1 MRVRNQRFLTLFGE
15 TVMRRLLVYLKDY
28 KKESIIAPLFKML
41 EAFFDLLVPLVVAS
55 IINKGIKY
63 GDKTYIYQ
71 MCGVLV
77 ALAVVGLACA
87 LCAQYFAAKA
97 AVGFAAKLRHALF
110 MHIQS
115 LSFTE
120 LDTQGTSALMNR
132 MTSDVNQLQN
142 GVNMA
147 LRLLL
152 RSPFIVFGAMIM
164 AFTVNVRAALVFVVV
179 IPVLFAIVFG
189 IIYATL
195 PLYRRV
201 QERLDQ
207 VLRRTRENLS
217 GVRVIRAFCR
227 EDGEVRNFH
236 ADNEALKR
244 EQLFVGKISALMNP
258 LTYVVINLGVIALLS
273 NGGAKVSAGTMEQG
287 DVVALL
293 DYMSQI
299 LVELVKLANTV
310 VLLTRAL
317 ASGRRV
323 AGVLE
328 VESSMRF
335 ADTQEPLSQAAQ
347 GEEIIGFSH
356 VNLTYA
362 GAGDKSLEDVTF
374 SVKKGQTVGIIGGTG
389 SGKTSL
395 VQLIPRFYDATD
407 GEVRIG
413 SRNVKSYTK
422 EQLRDMV
429 GIVMQKAV
437 LFQGTIRENL
447 LWGKEDASEEE
458 LWRALTIA
466 QAKEIV
472 EGKADGLEEKIEQGG
487 RNLSGGQRQRLA
499 IARTLIGQHPILI
512 LDDSSSALDYATD
525 ARLRMAL
532 ADLKPRPTV
541 LIVSQRAAS
550 ILYADLII
558 VIDDGKIVGQGTHEQ
573 LLENCPVYREIY
585 DSQFDHR
592 KTSEGGVSHGE
603 KDGL

>member
-1 MRVRNQRFLTLFGE
+1 MRK
-15 TVMRRLLVYLKDY
+15 LLVYLKDY
-28 KKESIIAPLFKML
+28 KKESVIAPLFKML

-55 IINKGIKY
+55 IINRGIKN
-63 GDKTYIYQ
+63 GDKSYIYQ
-71 MCGVLV
+71 MCGVLIL
-77 ALAVVGLACA
+77 LAVVGLVCA
-87 LCAQYFAAKA
+87 ICAQYFAAKA

-110 MHIQS
+110 THIQS

-164 AFTVNVRAALVFVVV
+164 AFTVNVQAAFTFVVV
-179 IPVLFAIVFG
+179 IPILFVIVFG
-189 IIYATL
+189 IILATL
-195 PLYRRV
+195 PLYRKV
-201 QERLDQ
+201 QDRLDQ

-217 GVRVIRAFCR
+217 GVRVIRAFHR
-227 EDGEVRNFH
+227 EDEETQSFQ
-236 ADNEALKR
+236 ADNEVLRK
-244 EQLFVGKISALMNP
+244 EQIFVGKISALMNP
-258 LTYVVINLGVIALLS
+258 LTYVVINLGVIALLW
-273 NGGAKVSAGTMEQG
+273 NGGVKVSVGGMEQG

-299 LVELVKLANTV
+299 LVELVKLANTI
-310 VLLTRAL
+310 VLLTRAM

-328 VESSMRF
+328 VESSMQFPDQPVQVPRV
-335 ADTQEPLSQAAQ
+335 DD
-347 GEEIIGFSH
+347 GEEMIGFSH
-356 VNLTYA
+356 VDLTYA
-362 GAGDKSLEDVTF
+362 GAGDKSLEDLNL
-374 SVKKGQTVGIIGGTG
+374 SIKKGQTVGIIGGTG

-395 VQLIPRFYDATD
+395 VHLIARFYDATG
-407 GEVRIG
+407 GEVRIAG
-413 SRNVKSYTK
+413 RDVKTYSK
-422 EQLRDMV
+422 QQLCDLV

-447 LWGKEDASEEE
+447 LWGKKDATEEE
-458 LWRALTIA
+458 LWKALSTA

-472 EGKADGLEEKIEQGG
+472 EGKADGLEEMVEQGG

-499 IARTLIGQHPILI
+499 IARTLVGQHPILI

-525 ARLRMAL
+525 ASLRMAVAQL
-532 ADLKPRPTV
+532 DPKPTV

-550 ILYADLII
+550 MLYADLII
-558 VIDDGKIVGQGTHEQ
+558 VMDDGKIVGQGTHEQ
-573 LLENCPVYREIY
+573 LLDTCPVYREIY

-592 KTSEGGVSHGE
+592 GQAKGGA
-603 KDGL
+603 

>member
-1 MRVRNQRFLTLFGE
+1 MRK
-15 TVMRRLLVYLKDY
+15 LLVYLKDY
-28 KKESIIAPLFKML
+28 KKESVIAPLFKML

-55 IINKGIKY
+55 IINRGIKN
-63 GDKTYIYQ
+63 GDKSYIYQ
-71 MCGVLV
+71 MCGVLIL
-77 ALAVVGLACA
+77 LAVVGLVCA
-87 LCAQYFAAKA
+87 ICAQYFAAKA

-110 MHIQS
+110 THIQS

-164 AFTVNVRAALVFVVV
+164 AFTVNVQAAFTFVVV
-179 IPVLFAIVFG
+179 IPILFVIVFG
-189 IIYATL
+189 IILATL
-195 PLYRRV
+195 PLYRKV
-201 QERLDQ
+201 QDRLDQ

-217 GVRVIRAFCR
+217 GVRVIRAFHR
-227 EDGEVRNFH
+227 EDEETQSFQ
-236 ADNEALKR
+236 ADNEVLRK
-244 EQLFVGKISALMNP
+244 EQIFVGKISALMNP
-258 LTYVVINLGVIALLS
+258 LTYVVINLGVIALLW
-273 NGGAKVSAGTMEQG
+273 NGGGKVSVGSMEQG

-299 LVELVKLANTV
+299 LVELVKLANTI
-310 VLLTRAL
+310 VLLTRAM

-323 AGVLE
+323 AGGLE
-328 VESSMRF
+328 VESSMQFPDQPVQVPRV
-335 ADTQEPLSQAAQ
+335 DD
-347 GEEIIGFSH
+347 GEEMIGFSH
-356 VNLTYA
+356 VDLTYA
-362 GAGDKSLEDVTF
+362 GAGDKSLEDLNF
-374 SVKKGQTVGIIGGTG
+374 SIKKGQTVGIIGGTG

-395 VQLIPRFYDATD
+395 VHLIARFYDATG
-407 GEVRIG
+407 GEVRIAG
-413 SRNVKSYTK
+413 RDVKTYSK
-422 EQLRDMV
+422 QQLCDLV

-447 LWGKEDASEEE
+447 LWGKKDATEEE
-458 LWRALTIA
+458 LWKALSTA

-472 EGKADGLEEKIEQGG
+472 EGKADGLEEMVEQGG

-499 IARTLIGQHPILI
+499 IARTLVGQHPILI

-525 ARLRMAL
+525 ASLRMAVAQL
-532 ADLKPRPTV
+532 DPKPTV

-558 VIDDGKIVGQGTHEQ
+558 VMDDGKIVGQGTHEQ
-573 LLENCPVYREIY
+573 LLDTCPVYREIY

-592 KTSEGGVSHGE
+592 GQAKGGA
-603 KDGL
+603 

>member
-1 MRVRNQRFLTLFGE
+1 MRK
-15 TVMRRLLVYLKDY
+15 LLVYLKDY
-28 KKESIIAPLFKML
+28 KKESVIAPIFKML
-41 EAFFDLLVPLVVAS
+41 EALFDLLVPLVVAS
-55 IINKGIKY
+55 IINRGIKY

-71 MCGVLV
+71 MCGVLIL
-77 ALAVVGLACA
+77 LAAVGLICA

-110 MHIQS
+110 SHIQS

-164 AFTVNVRAALVFVVV
+164 AFTVNTQAALVFVIV
-179 IPVLFAIVFG
+179 IPVLFIIVFG
-189 IIYATL
+189 VIYATL

-217 GVRVIRAFCR
+217 GVRVIRAFHR
-227 EDGEVRNFH
+227 EDEEIERFR
-236 ADNEALKR
+236 ADNETLKK

-258 LTYVVINLGVIALLS
+258 LTYVVINLGVIALLA
-273 NGGAKVSAGTMEQG
+273 NGGVKVSVGAMEQG

-299 LVELVKLANTV
+299 LVELVKLANTI
-310 VLLTRAL
+310 VLLTKAL

-328 VESSMRF
+328 VDSSMNF
-335 ADTQEPLSQAAQ
+335 PDTAASLPQ
-347 GEEIIGFSH
+347 VAEGEELIRFSH
-356 VNLTYA
+356 VDLTYA
-362 GAGDKSLEDVTF
+362 GAGDKSLEDVSF
-374 SVKKGQTVGIIGGTG
+374 SIKKGQTVGIIGGTG

-395 VQLIPRFYDATD
+395 VHLIPRFYDATG

-413 SRNVKSYTK
+413 GRDIKTYSR
-422 EQLRDMV
+422 EQLCDMV

-447 LWGKEDASEEE
+447 LWGKKDATEDE
-458 LWRALTIA
+458 LWKALGIA
-466 QAKEIV
+466 QAREIV
-472 EGKADGLEEKIEQGG
+472 EGKEDGLEEKIEQGG
-487 RNLSGGQRQRLA
+487 RNLSGGQRQRMA
-499 IARTLIGQHPILI
+499 IARTLVGQHPILI

-532 ADLKPRPTV
+532 TALEPKPTV

-558 VIDDGKIVGQGTHEQ
+558 VMDDGKIVGQGTHEE
-573 LLENCPVYREIY
+573 LLKNCPVYREIY
-585 DSQFDHR
+585 DSQFDNR
-592 KTSEGGVSHGE
+592 AQAKGGA
-603 KDGL
+603 

>member
-1 MRVRNQRFLTLFGE
+1 MRK
-15 TVMRRLLVYLKDY
+15 LLVFLKDY
-28 KKESIIAPLFKML
+28 KKESVIAPLFKML
-41 EAFFDLLVPLVVAS
+41 EALFDLMVPLVVAS

-63 GDKTYIYQ
+63 GDKNYIYQ
-71 MCGVLV
+71 MCGVLIL
-77 ALAVVGLACA
+77 LAVVGLTCA

-110 MHIQS
+110 THIQS
-115 LSFTE
+115 FSFTE

-164 AFTVNVRAALVFVVV
+164 AFTVNAQAALTFVVV
-179 IPVLFAIVFG
+179 IPVLFVIVFG
-189 IIYATL
+189 IICLTL
-195 PLYRRV
+195 PLYRKV

-217 GVRVIRAFCR
+217 GVRVIRAFHR
-227 EDGEVRNFH
+227 EDEETQSFR
-236 ADNEALKR
+236 ADNEELKKK
-244 EQLFVGKISALMNP
+244 QLFVGKISALMNP
-258 LTYVVINLGVIALLS
+258 LTYVVINLGVIALLA
-273 NGGAKVSAGTMEQG
+273 NGGVKVSVGAMEQG

-299 LVELVKLANTV
+299 LVELVKLANTI

-317 ASGRRV
+317 ASGKRV

-328 VESSMRF
+328 VESSMEF
-335 ADTQEPLSQAAQ
+335 TDAVQPLPQVGE

-356 VNLTYA
+356 VDLTYA

-374 SVKKGQTVGIIGGTG
+374 SIKKGQTVGIIGGTG

-395 VQLIPRFYDATD
+395 VHLIPRFYDAT
-407 GEVRIG
+407 GGQVRIAG
-413 SRNVKSYTK
+413 RDIKSYSK

-437 LFQGTIRENL
+437 LFRGTIRANL
-447 LWGKEDASEEE
+447 LWGKKDATEEE
-458 LWRALTIA
+458 MWKALTIA

-472 EGKADGLEEKIEQGG
+472 EGKADGLEEEIEQGG

-499 IARTLIGQHPILI
+499 IARTLVGQHPILI

-525 ARLRMAL
+525 ARLRMAI
-532 ADLKPRPTV
+532 ADLDPKPTV

-558 VIDDGKIVGQGTHEQ
+558 VMDDGKIVGQGTHEQ
-573 LLENCPVYREIY
+573 LLETCAVYREIY
-585 DSQFDHR
+585 NSQFDSGR
-592 KTSEGGVSHGE
+592 AAKGGV
-603 KDGL
+603 

>member
-1 MRVRNQRFLTLFGE
+1 
-15 TVMRRLLVYLKDY
+15 
-28 KKESIIAPLFKML
+28 ML
-41 EAFFDLLVPLVVAS
+41 EALFDLLVPLVVAS

-63 GDKTYIYQ
+63 GDKIYIYQ
-71 MCGVLV
+71 MCGVLIL
-77 ALAVVGLACA
+77 LAVVGLSCA

-110 MHIQS
+110 THIQS

-120 LDTQGTSALMNR
+120 LDVQGTSALMNR
-132 MTSDVNQLQN
+132 MTSDVNQMQN

-147 LRLLL
+147 LRLLM

-164 AFTVNVRAALVFVVV
+164 AFTVNVQAAFIFVIV
-179 IPVLFAIVFG
+179 IPVLFLIVFG

-195 PLYRRV
+195 PLYKKV

-207 VLRRTRENLS
+207 VLRRSRENLT
-217 GVRVIRAFCR
+217 GVRVIRAFHQ
-227 EDGEVRNFH
+227 EDEEIEKFG
-236 ADNEALKR
+236 ADNEMLKKQ
-244 EQLFVGKISALMNP
+244 QLFVGKISALMNP
-258 LTYVVINLGVIALLS
+258 LTYVVVNLGIIALLA
-273 NGGAKVSAGTMEQG
+273 NGGVKVSVGAMEQG

-328 VESSMRF
+328 VQSSMKFPATESSS
-335 ADTQEPLSQAAQ
+335 EAAVSAQ
-347 GEEIIGFSH
+347 NTEAEGEEIIGFSH
-356 VNLTYA
+356 VDLTYA
-362 GAGDKSLEDVTF
+362 GAGDKSLEDLTF
-374 SVKKGQTVGIIGGTG
+374 SIKRGQTVGIIGGTG

-395 VQLIPRFYDATD
+395 VHLIPRFYDATA

-413 SRNVKSYTK
+413 GRNVKNYSK

-447 LWGKEDASEEE
+447 LWGKPDATEEE
-458 LWRALTIA
+458 LWRALDVS

-472 EGKADGLEEKIEQGG
+472 EGKAKGLEEHVEQGG

-499 IARTLIGQHPILI
+499 IARTLVKQPEILI
-512 LDDSSSALDYATD
+512 LDDSASALDYATD
-525 ARLRMAL
+525 ARLRMAIAGL
-532 ADLKPRPTV
+532 DPKPTV

-558 VIDDGKIVGQGTHEQ
+558 VLDEGKIVGQGTHEQ
-573 LLENCPVYREIY
+573 LLRSCPVYQEIY
-585 DSQFDHR
+585 DSQFDNR
-592 KTSEGGVSHGE
+592 QEVMGGGQA
-603 KDGL
+603 

>member
-1 MRVRNQRFLTLFGE
+1 MRK
-15 TVMRRLLVYLKDY
+15 LLVYLKDY
-28 KKESIIAPLFKML
+28 KKESVIAPLFKML

-55 IINKGIKY
+55 IINRGIKN
-63 GDKTYIYQ
+63 GDKSYIYQ
-71 MCGVLV
+71 MCGVLIL
-77 ALAVVGLACA
+77 LAVVGLVCA
-87 LCAQYFAAKA
+87 ICAQYFAAKA

-110 MHIQS
+110 THIQS

-164 AFTVNVRAALVFVVV
+164 AFTVNVQAAFTFVVV
-179 IPVLFAIVFG
+179 IPILFVIVFG
-189 IIYATL
+189 IILATL
-195 PLYRRV
+195 PLYRKV
-201 QERLDQ
+201 QDRLDQ

-217 GVRVIRAFCR
+217 GMRVIRAFHR
-227 EDGEVRNFH
+227 EDEETQSFQ
-236 ADNEALKR
+236 ADNEVLRK
-244 EQLFVGKISALMNP
+244 EQIFVGKISALMNP
-258 LTYVVINLGVIALLS
+258 LTYVVINLGVIALLW
-273 NGGAKVSAGTMEQG
+273 NGGVKVSVGGMEQG

-299 LVELVKLANTV
+299 LVELVKLANTI
-310 VLLTRAL
+310 VLLTRAM

-328 VESSMRF
+328 VESSMQFPDQPVQVPRV
-335 ADTQEPLSQAAQ
+335 DD
-347 GEEIIGFSH
+347 GEEMIGFSH
-356 VNLTYA
+356 VDLTYA
-362 GAGDKSLEDVTF
+362 GAGDKSLEDLNL
-374 SVKKGQTVGIIGGTG
+374 SIKKGQTVGIIGGTG

-395 VQLIPRFYDATD
+395 VHLIARFYDATG
-407 GEVRIG
+407 GEVRIAG
-413 SRNVKSYTK
+413 RDVKTYSK
-422 EQLRDMV
+422 QQLCDLV

-447 LWGKEDASEEE
+447 LWGKKDATEEE
-458 LWRALTIA
+458 LWKALSTA

-472 EGKADGLEEKIEQGG
+472 EGKADGLEEMVEQGG

-499 IARTLIGQHPILI
+499 IARTLVGQHPILI

-525 ARLRMAL
+525 ASLRMAVAQL
-532 ADLKPRPTV
+532 DPKPTV

-558 VIDDGKIVGQGTHEQ
+558 VMDDGKIVGQGTHEQ
-573 LLENCPVYREIY
+573 LLDTCPVYREIY

-592 KTSEGGVSHGE
+592 GQAKGGA
-603 KDGL
+603 

>member
-1 MRVRNQRFLTLFGE
+1 MKK
-15 TVMRRLLVYLKDY
+15 LLVYLKDY

-63 GDKTYIYQ
+63 ENKIYIYQ
-71 MCGVLV
+71 MCGVLIL
-77 ALAVVGLACA
+77 LAAVGLTCA

-110 MHIQS
+110 AHIQS

-164 AFTVNVRAALVFVVV
+164 AFTVNVRAALVFVVI
-179 IPVLFAIVFG
+179 IPVLFVIVFG
-189 IIYATL
+189 IICATL
-195 PLYRRV
+195 PLYKRV

-227 EDGEVRNFH
+227 EDEEIESFH
-236 ADNEALKR
+236 ADNETLKK

-258 LTYVVINLGVIALLS
+258 LTYVVINLGVIALLA
-273 NGGAKVSAGTMEQG
+273 NGGMKVSAGTMEQG

-328 VESSMRF
+328 VENSMSF
-335 ADTQEPLSQAAQ
+335 PETPEAPLQVAQ
-347 GEEIIGFSH
+347 DEEIVGFSH
-356 VNLTYA
+356 VDLTYA
-362 GAGDKSLEDVTF
+362 SAGDKALEDVTF

-395 VQLIPRFYDATD
+395 VQLIPRFYDATG

-413 SRNVKSYTK
+413 GRDVKSYSK
-422 EQLRDMV
+422 DQLRDMV

-447 LWGKEDASEEE
+447 LWGKKDATEEE
-458 LWRALTIA
+458 LWKALTIA

-472 EGKADGLEEKIEQGG
+472 EGKADGLEEEIEQGG

-525 ARLRMAL
+525 ARLRMAI
-532 ADLKPRPTV
+532 ADLDPKPTV
-541 LIVSQRAAS
+541 FIVSQRAAS

-573 LLENCPVYREIY
+573 LIEGCPVYREIY
-585 DSQFDHR
+585 DSQFDNR
-592 KTSEGGVSHGE
+592 KASEGGA
-603 KDGL
+603 

>member
-1 MRVRNQRFLTLFGE
+1 MRK
-15 TVMRRLLVYLKDY
+15 LLVYLKDY

-55 IINKGIKY
+55 IINKGIKF
-63 GDKTYIYQ
+63 GNKIYIYQ
-71 MCGVLV
+71 MCGVLIL
-77 ALAVVGLACA
+77 LAVVGLACA

-110 MHIQS
+110 AHIQS

-164 AFTVNVRAALVFVVV
+164 AFAVNVRAAFVFVVV
-179 IPVLFAIVFG
+179 IPVLFVIVFG
-189 IIYATL
+189 IIYVTL
-195 PLYRRV
+195 PLYKRV

-217 GVRVIRAFCR
+217 GVRVIRAFHR
-227 EDGEVRNFH
+227 EDEEIESFH
-236 ADNEALKR
+236 ADNEALKKK
-244 EQLFVGKISALMNP
+244 QLFVGKISALMNP
-258 LTYVVINLGVIALLS
+258 LTYVVINLGVIALLA
-273 NGGAKVSAGTMEQG
+273 NGGMKVSAGAMEQG

-328 VESSMRF
+328 TESSMSF
-335 ADTQEPLSQAAQ
+335 PDATEQPLQMAQ

-356 VNLTYA
+356 VDLTYE

-374 SVKKGQTVGIIGGTG
+374 SIKKGQTVGIIGGTG

-395 VQLIPRFYDATD
+395 VQLIPRFYDATG

-413 SRNVKSYTK
+413 GRNVKDYSRK
-422 EQLRDMV
+422 QLRDMV

-447 LWGKEDASEEE
+447 LWGKKDATEEE
-458 LWRALTIA
+458 LWKALTIA

-472 EGKADGLEEKIEQGG
+472 EGKTDGLEEQIEQGG

-525 ARLRMAL
+525 ARLRMAI
-532 ADLKPRPTV
+532 ADLDSKPTV

-558 VIDDGKIVGQGTHEQ
+558 VVDDGRIVGQGTHEQ
-573 LLENCPVYREIY
+573 LLESCPVYQEIY
-585 DSQFDHR
+585 DSQFDNR
-592 KTSEGGVSHGE
+592 KAVKGGA
-603 KDGL
+603 

>member
-1 MRVRNQRFLTLFGE
+1 MRVGDRWFPALFGE
-15 TVMRRLLVYLKDY
+15 MVMKKLLVYLKDY

-63 GDKTYIYQ
+63 ENKIYIYQ
-71 MCGVLV
+71 MCGVLIL
-77 ALAVVGLACA
+77 LAAVGLTCA

-110 MHIQS
+110 AHIQS

-164 AFTVNVRAALVFVVV
+164 AFTVNVRAALVFVVI
-179 IPVLFAIVFG
+179 IPVLFVIVFG
-189 IIYATL
+189 IICATL
-195 PLYRRV
+195 PLYKRV

-227 EDGEVRNFH
+227 EDEEIESFH
-236 ADNEALKR
+236 ADNETLKK

-258 LTYVVINLGVIALLS
+258 LTYVVINLGVIALLA
-273 NGGAKVSAGTMEQG
+273 NGGMKVSAGTMEQG

-328 VESSMRF
+328 VKNSMSF
-335 ADTQEPLSQAAQ
+335 PETPEAPLQVAQ
-347 GEEIIGFSH
+347 DEEIVGFSH
-356 VNLTYA
+356 VDLTYA
-362 GAGDKSLEDVTF
+362 SAGDKALEDVTF

-395 VQLIPRFYDATD
+395 VQLIPRFYDATG

-413 SRNVKSYTK
+413 GRDVKSYSK
-422 EQLRDMV
+422 DQLRDMV

-447 LWGKEDASEEE
+447 LWGKKDATEEE
-458 LWRALTIA
+458 LWKALTIA

-472 EGKADGLEEKIEQGG
+472 EGKADGLEEEIEQGG

-525 ARLRMAL
+525 ARLRMAI
-532 ADLKPRPTV
+532 ADLDPKPTV
-541 LIVSQRAAS
+541 FIVSQRAAS

-573 LLENCPVYREIY
+573 LIEGCPVYREIY
-585 DSQFDHR
+585 DSQFDNR
-592 KTSEGGVSHGE
+592 KASEGGA
-603 KDGL
+603 

>member
-1 MRVRNQRFLTLFGE
+1 MKK
-15 TVMRRLLVYLKDY
+15 LLVYLKDY

-55 IINKGIKY
+55 IINKGIKCEN
-63 GDKTYIYQ
+63 KIYIYQ
-71 MCGVLV
+71 MCGVLIL
-77 ALAVVGLACA
+77 LAAVGLTCA

-110 MHIQS
+110 AHIQS

-164 AFTVNVRAALVFVVV
+164 AFTVNVRAALVFVVI
-179 IPVLFAIVFG
+179 IPVLFVIVFG
-189 IIYATL
+189 IICATL
-195 PLYRRV
+195 PLYKRV

-227 EDGEVRNFH
+227 EDEEIESFH
-236 ADNEALKR
+236 ADNETLKK

-258 LTYVVINLGVIALLS
+258 LTYVVINLGVIALLA
-273 NGGAKVSAGTMEQG
+273 NGGMKVSAGTMEQG

-328 VESSMRF
+328 VENSMSF
-335 ADTQEPLSQAAQ
+335 PETPEAPLQVAQ
-347 GEEIIGFSH
+347 DEEIVGFFH
-356 VNLTYA
+356 VDLTYA
-362 GAGDKSLEDVTF
+362 SAGDKALEDVTF

-395 VQLIPRFYDATD
+395 VQLIPRFYDATG

-413 SRNVKSYTK
+413 GRDVKSYSK
-422 EQLRDMV
+422 DQLRDMV

-447 LWGKEDASEEE
+447 LWGKKDATEEE
-458 LWRALTIA
+458 LWKALTIA

-472 EGKADGLEEKIEQGG
+472 EGKADGLEEEIEQGG

-525 ARLRMAL
+525 ARLRMAI
-532 ADLKPRPTV
+532 ADLDPKPTV
-541 LIVSQRAAS
+541 FIVSQRAAS

-573 LLENCPVYREIY
+573 LIEGCPVYREIY
-585 DSQFDHR
+585 DSQFDNR
-592 KTSEGGVSHGE
+592 KASEGGA
-603 KDGL
+603 

>member
-1 MRVRNQRFLTLFGE
+1 MKK
-15 TVMRRLLVYLKDY
+15 LLVFLRDY

-41 EAFFDLLVPLVVAS
+41 EALFDLLVPLVVAS

-71 MCGVLV
+71 MCGVLIL
-77 ALAVVGLACA
+77 LAVVGLVCA

-110 MHIQS
+110 DHIQS

-164 AFTVNVRAALVFVVV
+164 AFTVNVQAAFTFVVV
-179 IPVLFAIVFG
+179 IPVLFMIVFG

-195 PLYRRV
+195 PLYRKV

-217 GVRVIRAFCR
+217 GVRVIRAFHR
-227 EDGEVRNFH
+227 EDEEIESFRG
-236 ADNEALKR
+236 DNEMLKK

-258 LTYVVINLGVIALLS
+258 LTYVVINLGVIALLW
-273 NGGAKVSAGTMEQG
+273 NGGVKVSVGAMEQG

-328 VESSMRF
+328 VNSSMEF
-335 ADTQEPLSQAAQ
+335 PEVTADLPQVAE

-356 VNLTYA
+356 VDLTYA

-374 SVKKGQTVGIIGGTG
+374 SIKKGQTVGIIGGTG

-395 VQLIPRFYDATD
+395 VHLIPRFYDATG

-413 SRNVKSYTK
+413 GRDIRTYSKQ
-422 EQLRDMV
+422 QLCDMV

-447 LWGKEDASEEE
+447 LWGKKDATEEE
-458 LWRALTIA
+458 LWKALTIA

-499 IARTLIGQHPILI
+499 IARTLVGQHPILI

-525 ARLRMAL
+525 ARLRMAI
-532 ADLKPRPTV
+532 ADLDPKPTV

-558 VIDDGKIVGQGTHEQ
+558 VMDDGKVVGQGTHEQ

-585 DSQFDHR
+585 DSQFDNSR
-592 KTSEGGVSHGE
+592 AAKGGA
-603 KDGL
+603 

>member
-1 MRVRNQRFLTLFGE
+1 MRK
-15 TVMRRLLVYLKDY
+15 LLGFLKDY
-28 KKESIIAPLFKML
+28 KKESVIAPLFKML
-41 EAFFDLLVPLVVAS
+41 EAMFDLLVPLVVAS
-55 IINKGIKY
+55 IINKGIRY

-71 MCGVLV
+71 MCGVLIL
-77 ALAVVGLACA
+77 LAAVGLTCA

-97 AVGFAAKLRHALF
+97 AVGFAAKLRRALF
-110 MHIQS
+110 AHIQK
-115 LSFTE
+115 LSYTE

-132 MTSDVNQLQN
+132 LTSDVNQLQN

-164 AFTVNVRAALVFVVV
+164 AFMVNAQAACVFVVV
-179 IPVLFAIVFG
+179 IPILFVIVFG

-201 QERLDQ
+201 QDRLDQ

-217 GVRVIRAFCR
+217 GVRVIRAFHR
-227 EDGEVRNFH
+227 EDEEIENFR
-236 ADNEALKR
+236 ADNEVLKK
-244 EQLFVGKISALMNP
+244 EQMFVGKISALMNP

-273 NGGAKVSAGTMEQG
+273 NGGVKVSVGTMEQG

-299 LVELVKLANTV
+299 LVELVKLANTI

-328 VESSMRF
+328 VQSSMEF
-335 ADTQEPLSQAAQ
+335 PAQ
-347 GEEIIGFSH
+347 GVGDIQMDDQEEIIGFSH
-356 VNLTYA
+356 VDLVYA

-374 SVKKGQTVGIIGGTG
+374 SIKKGQTVGIIGGTG
-389 SGKTSL
+389 SGKSSL
-395 VQLIPRFYDATD
+395 VHLIPRFYDATA
-407 GEVRIG
+407 GEVRLAG
-413 SRNVKSYTK
+413 KNVKEYRK
-422 EQLRDMV
+422 DELRCLV
-429 GIVMQKAV
+429 GMVMQKAV
-437 LFQGTIRENL
+437 LFKGTIRENL
-447 LWGKEDASEEE
+447 LWGNMDAAEED
-458 LWRALTIA
+458 LWKALETA

-472 EGKADGLEEKIEQGG
+472 EGKADGLEEMIEQGG

-499 IARTLIGQHPILI
+499 IARTLVGAHEVLI

-525 ARLRMAL
+525 ANLRRAIAGL
-532 ADLKPRPTV
+532 DPKPTV

-558 VIDDGKIVGQGTHEQ
+558 VMDDGKVVGQGTHEE
-573 LLENCPVYREIY
+573 LLCNCPIYKEIY
-585 DSQFDHR
+585 ESQFGSSQQKKGR
-592 KTSEGGVSHGE
+592 
-603 KDGL
+603 

>member
-1 MRVRNQRFLTLFGE
+1 MRK
-15 TVMRRLLVYLKDY
+15 LLVFLKDY

-41 EAFFDLLVPLVVAS
+41 EALFDLLVPLVVAS

-63 GDKTYIYQ
+63 GDKQYIYQ
-71 MCGVLV
+71 MCGVLIL
-77 ALAVVGLACA
+77 LAVVGLTCA

-97 AVGFAAKLRHALF
+97 AVGFAAKLRQALF
-110 MHIQS
+110 AHIQT

-164 AFTVNVRAALVFVVV
+164 AFTVNVQTAFVFVIV
-179 IPVLFAIVFG
+179 IPILFVIVFG

-217 GVRVIRAFCR
+217 GVRVIRAFHR
-227 EDGEVRNFH
+227 EDEEIENFR
-236 ADNEALKR
+236 ADNEVLKK

-258 LTYVVINLGVIALLS
+258 LTYVSINLGVIALLA
-273 NGGAKVSAGTMEQG
+273 NGGVKVSAGVMEQG

-299 LVELVKLANTV
+299 LVELVKLANTI

-328 VESSMRF
+328 VQSSMQF
-335 ADTQEPLSQAAQ
+335 SGHPDAVPQVDD

-356 VNLTYA
+356 VDLVYA

-374 SVKKGQTVGIIGGTG
+374 SIKKGQTVGIIGGTG
-389 SGKTSL
+389 SGKSSL
-395 VQLIPRFYDATD
+395 VNLIPRFYDATG
-407 GEVRIG
+407 GEVRLAG
-413 SRNVKSYTK
+413 RDVKTYSK
-422 EQLRDMV
+422 EELRTMV
-429 GIVMQKAV
+429 GIVMQRAV

-447 LWGKEDASEEE
+447 LWGKKDATEEE
-458 LWRALTIA
+458 LWQALETA

-472 EGKADGLEEKIEQGG
+472 EGKEDGMDELIEQGG

-499 IARTLIGQHPILI
+499 IARTLVGQHPVLI

-525 ARLRMAL
+525 ARLRMAIAGL
-532 ADLKPRPTV
+532 DPKPTV
-541 LIVSQRAAS
+541 LIVSQRAAA

-558 VIDDGKIVGQGTHEQ
+558 VMDDGKVVGQGTHDQ
-573 LLENCPVYREIY
+573 LLTSCPVYREIY
-585 DSQFDHR
+585 ESQFGGDQQ
-592 KTSEGGVSHGE
+592 KGGV
-603 KDGL
+603 

>member
-1 MRVRNQRFLTLFGE
+1 MRK
-15 TVMRRLLVYLKDY
+15 LLVYLKDY

-55 IINKGIKY
+55 IINKGIKCEN
-63 GDKTYIYQ
+63 KIYIYQ
-71 MCGVLV
+71 MCGVLIL
-77 ALAVVGLACA
+77 LAAVGLACA

-164 AFTVNVRAALVFVVV
+164 AFTVNVQAAFVFVVV
-179 IPVLFAIVFG
+179 IPVLFVIVFG

-227 EDGEVRNFH
+227 EDEEIESFH
-236 ADNEALKR
+236 ADNETLKK

-258 LTYVVINLGVIALLS
+258 LTYVVINLGVIALLA
-273 NGGAKVSAGTMEQG
+273 NGGVKVSAGTMEQG

-293 DYMSQI
+293 DYMLQI

-328 VESSMRF
+328 VENSMSF
-335 ADTQEPLSQAAQ
+335 PDTPEPLPQVAQ

-356 VNLTYA
+356 VDLTYA
-362 GAGDKSLEDVTF
+362 GAGDKALEDVTF
-374 SVKKGQTVGIIGGTG
+374 SIKKGQTVGIIGGTG

-395 VQLIPRFYDATD
+395 VQLLPRFYDATG

-413 SRNVKSYTK
+413 GRDVKSYSK

-447 LWGKEDASEEE
+447 LWGKRDATEEE
-458 LWRALTIA
+458 LWKALTIA

-472 EGKADGLEEKIEQGG
+472 EGKADGLEEEIEQGG

-525 ARLRMAL
+525 ARLRMAI
-532 ADLKPRPTV
+532 ADLDPKPTV
-541 LIVSQRAAS
+541 LIVSQRTAS

-573 LLENCPVYREIY
+573 LIEGCPVYREIY
-585 DSQFDHR
+585 DSQFDNR
-592 KTSEGGVSHGE
+592 KAAEGGA
-603 KDGL
+603 

>member
-1 MRVRNQRFLTLFGE
+1 MKK
-15 TVMRRLLVYLKDY
+15 LLVFLRDY

-41 EAFFDLLVPLVVAS
+41 EALFDLLVPLVVAS

-63 GDKTYIYQ
+63 SDKTYIYQ
-71 MCGVLV
+71 MCGVLIL
-77 ALAVVGLACA
+77 LAVVGLVCA

-110 MHIQS
+110 EHIQS

-164 AFTVNVRAALVFVVV
+164 AFTVNIQAAFIFVVV
-179 IPVLFAIVFG
+179 IPVLFMIVFG
-189 IIYATL
+189 IICATL
-195 PLYRRV
+195 PLYRKV

-217 GVRVIRAFCR
+217 GVRVIRAFHR
-227 EDGEVRNFH
+227 EDEEIENFRG
-236 ADNEALKR
+236 DNEMLKK

-258 LTYVVINLGVIALLS
+258 LTYVVINLGVIALLW
-273 NGGAKVSAGTMEQG
+273 NGGVKVSVGVMEQG

-328 VESSMRF
+328 VNSSMEF
-335 ADTQEPLSQAAQ
+335 PKATADLPQVAP

-356 VNLTYA
+356 VDLTYA

-374 SVKKGQTVGIIGGTG
+374 SIKKGQTVGIIGGTG

-395 VQLIPRFYDATD
+395 VHLIPRFYDATG

-413 SRNVKSYTK
+413 GRDIRTYSKQ
-422 EQLRDMV
+422 QLCDMV

-447 LWGKEDASEEE
+447 LWGKKDATEEE
-458 LWRALTIA
+458 LWKALTIA

-472 EGKADGLEEKIEQGG
+472 EGKTDRLEEQIEQGG

-499 IARTLIGQHPILI
+499 IARTLVGQHPILI

-525 ARLRMAL
+525 ARLRMAI
-532 ADLKPRPTV
+532 ADLDPKPTV

-558 VIDDGKIVGQGTHEQ
+558 VMDDGKIVGQGTHGQ
-573 LLENCPVYREIY
+573 LLESCPVYREIY
-585 DSQFDHR
+585 DSQFDNSR
-592 KTSEGGVSHGE
+592 AAKGGA
-603 KDGL
+603 

>member
-15 TVMRRLLVYLKDY
+15 KVMRRLLVYLKDY

-207 VLRRTRENLS
+207 LLRRTRENLS

-335 ADTQEPLSQAAQ
+335 ADTQESLSQAAQ
-347 GEEIIGFSH
+347 GEEIIEFSH

-413 SRNVKSYTK
+413 GRNVKSYTK

-532 ADLKPRPTV
+532 ADLNPRPTV

-558 VIDDGKIVGQGTHEQ
+558 VIDDGKIVGQGRHEQ

>member
-1 MRVRNQRFLTLFGE
+1 MRK
-15 TVMRRLLVYLKDY
+15 LLVFLKDY
-28 KKESIIAPLFKML
+28 KKESVIAPLFKML
-41 EAFFDLLVPLVVAS
+41 EALFDLLVPLVVAS

-63 GDKTYIYQ
+63 GDKAYIYR
-71 MCGVLV
+71 MCGVLIL
-77 ALAVVGLACA
+77 LAVVGLVCA
-87 LCAQYFAAKA
+87 LCAQYYAAKA

-110 MHIQS
+110 THIQS

-132 MTSDVNQLQN
+132 MTSDINQLQN

-164 AFTVNVRAALVFVVV
+164 AFTVNIQAAFTFVVV
-179 IPVLFAIVFG
+179 IPVLFLIVFG

-195 PLYRRV
+195 PLYKKV

-207 VLRRTRENLS
+207 VLRRTRENLG
-217 GVRVIRAFCR
+217 GVRVIRAFHR
-227 EDGEVRNFH
+227 EDEEIAGFRG
-236 ADNEALKR
+236 DNEALKK

-258 LTYVVINLGVIALLS
+258 LTYVVINLGVIALLA
-273 NGGAKVSAGTMEQG
+273 NGGVKVSVGVMEQG

-328 VESSMRF
+328 VESTMEF
-335 ADTQEPLSQAAQ
+335 PDADALLPQVAQ

-356 VNLTYA
+356 VDLTYA

-395 VQLIPRFYDATD
+395 VHLIPRFYDATG
-407 GEVRIG
+407 GEVRIAG
-413 SRNVKSYTK
+413 RDIKTYSK
-422 EQLRDMV
+422 EQLCDMV

-447 LWGKEDASEEE
+447 LWGKKTATDEE
-458 LWRALTIA
+458 LWEALTIA

-472 EGKADGLEEKIEQGG
+472 EGKADGLEEQIEQGG

-499 IARTLIGQHPILI
+499 IARTLVGQHPILI

-525 ARLRMAL
+525 ARLRTAI
-532 ADLKPRPTV
+532 AGLKPKPTV

-558 VIDDGKIVGQGTHEQ
+558 VMDDGKIVGQGTHEQ
-573 LLENCPVYREIY
+573 LLETCPVYREIY
-585 DSQFDHR
+585 DSQFDNSSAA
-592 KTSEGGVSHGE
+592 KGGA
-603 KDGL
+603 

>member
-1 MRVRNQRFLTLFGE
+1 MK
-15 TVMRRLLVYLKDY
+15 RLLVFLKDY
-28 KKESIIAPLFKML
+28 KKESVIAPLFKML

-55 IINKGIKY
+55 IINKGIKL

-71 MCGVLV
+71 MCGVLIL
-77 ALAVVGLACA
+77 LAVVGLTCA

-110 MHIQS
+110 SHIQS

-152 RSPFIVFGAMIM
+152 RSPFIVFGAMIL
-164 AFTVNVRAALVFVVV
+164 AFTVNAQAALVFVVV
-179 IPVLFAIVFG
+179 IPVLFVIVFG

-195 PLYRRV
+195 PLYRKV

-217 GVRVIRAFCR
+217 GVRVIRAFHR
-227 EDGEVRNFH
+227 EDEEIENFRV
-236 ADNEALKR
+236 DNEALKK

-258 LTYVVINLGVIALLS
+258 LTYVVINLGVIAILAA
-273 NGGAKVSAGTMEQG
+273 GGVKVSAGAMEQG

-299 LVELVKLANTV
+299 LVELVKLANTI
-310 VLLTRAL
+310 VLLTKAL

-328 VESSMRF
+328 VECTMEF
-335 ADTQEPLSQAAQ
+335 PDAAMPVPQ
-347 GEEIIGFSH
+347 IAQDEEVIGFSH
-356 VNLTYA
+356 VDLVYA

-395 VQLIPRFYDATD
+395 VHLIPRFYDATG

-413 SRNVKSYTK
+413 GRDIKTYSK
-422 EQLRDMV
+422 EQLCDIV

-447 LWGKEDASEEE
+447 LWGKRDATEEE
-458 LWRALTIA
+458 LWNALTIA
-466 QAKEIV
+466 QAREIV
-472 EGKADGLEEKIEQGG
+472 EGKADGLEEQIEQGG

-499 IARTLIGQHPILI
+499 IARTLVGQHPILI

-525 ARLRMAL
+525 AKLRMAIAGL
-532 ADLKPRPTV
+532 DPKPTV

-550 ILYADLII
+550 ILHADLII
-558 VIDDGKIVGQGTHEQ
+558 VMDDGRIVGQGTHEQ
-573 LLENCPVYREIY
+573 LLQSCPVYREIY
-585 DSQFDHR
+585 ASQFESDSAA
-592 KTSEGGVSHGE
+592 KGGA
-603 KDGL
+603 

>member
-1 MRVRNQRFLTLFGE
+1 MGK
-15 TVMRRLLVYLKDY
+15 LLVFLKDY
-28 KKESIIAPLFKML
+28 KKESVIAPLFKML
-41 EAFFDLLVPLVVAS
+41 EALFDLLVPLVVAS
-55 IINKGIKY
+55 IINKGIRY
-63 GDKTYIYQ
+63 GDKNYIYQ
-71 MCGVLV
+71 MCGVLIL
-77 ALAVVGLACA
+77 LAAVGLACA

-110 MHIQS
+110 AHIQT

-147 LRLLL
+147 LRLLM

-164 AFTVNVRAALVFVVV
+164 AFTVNAQAALTFVVV
-179 IPVLFAIVFG
+179 IPVLFLIVFG
-189 IIYATL
+189 IIFATL
-195 PLYRRV
+195 PLYKKV

-217 GVRVIRAFCR
+217 GVRVIRAFHR
-227 EDGEVRNFH
+227 EDEEIESFR
-236 ADNEALKR
+236 ADHEALKK

-258 LTYVVINLGVIALLS
+258 LTYVVINLGVIALLA
-273 NGGAKVSAGTMEQG
+273 NGSLKVSVGAMEQG
-287 DVVALL
+287 DVIALL

-299 LVELVKLANTV
+299 LVELVKLANTI

-328 VESSMRF
+328 VKSSMQYPQN
-335 ADTQEPLSQAAQ
+335 ATLLPGLDDSDEVVA
-347 GEEIIGFSH
+347 FSH
-356 VNLTYA
+356 VDLTYA

-374 SVKKGQTVGIIGGTG
+374 SVKKGQTVGVIGGTG

-395 VQLIPRFYDATD
+395 VHLISRFYDATA
-407 GEVRIG
+407 GEVRLCGRDIRTY
-413 SRNVKSYTK
+413 SK

-429 GIVMQKAV
+429 GVVMQKAV
-437 LFQGTIRENL
+437 LFQGSIRENL
-447 LWGKEDASEEE
+447 LWGKADATDGE
-458 LWRALTIA
+458 LWKALDIA
-466 QAKEIV
+466 QAREIV
-472 EGKADGLEEKIEQGG
+472 EGKSDGLDEQIEQGG
-487 RNLSGGQRQRLA
+487 RNLSGGQRQRMA
-499 IARTLIGQHPILI
+499 IARTLVGQHPILI

-525 ARLRMAL
+525 AKLRKAIAGL
-532 ADLKPRPTV
+532 DPKPTV
-541 LIVSQRAAS
+541 FIVSQRAAS

-558 VIDDGKIVGQGTHEQ
+558 VMDDGKMVGQGTHEQ

-585 DSQFDHR
+585 ESQFGHSR
-592 KTSEGGVSHGE
+592 QVKGGA
-603 KDGL
+603 

>member
-1 MRVRNQRFLTLFGE
+1 
-15 TVMRRLLVYLKDY
+15 
-28 KKESIIAPLFKML
+28 ML
-41 EAFFDLLVPLVVAS
+41 EALFDLMVPLVVAS

-63 GDKTYIYQ
+63 GDKAYIYQ
-71 MCGVLV
+71 MSGVLIL
-77 ALAVVGLACA
+77 LAVVGLSCA

-110 MHIQS
+110 AHIQS

-120 LDTQGTSALMNR
+120 LDVQGTSALMNR

-147 LRLLL
+147 LRLLM

-164 AFTVNVRAALVFVVV
+164 AFTVNVQAAVVFVIV
-179 IPVLFAIVFG
+179 IPILFIIVFG

-195 PLYRRV
+195 PLYRKV

-207 VLRRTRENLS
+207 VLRRSRENLT
-217 GVRVIRAFCR
+217 GVRVIRAFHR
-227 EDGEVRNFH
+227 EDEEIENFG
-236 ADNEALKR
+236 ADNEELKKQ
-244 EQLFVGKISALMNP
+244 QLFVGKISALMNP
-258 LTYVVINLGVIALLS
+258 LTYVAVNLGIIALLA
-273 NGGAKVSAGTMEQG
+273 NGGVKVSVGDMEQG

-299 LVELVKLANTV
+299 LVELVKLANTI

-328 VESSMRF
+328 VKSSMEF
-335 ADTQEPLSQAAQ
+335 PAAESPIETGGSPQ
-347 GEEIIGFSH
+347 HAKGEEIIGFSH
-356 VNLTYA
+356 VDLTYA
-362 GAGDKSLEDVTF
+362 GAGGKSLEDLTF
-374 SVKKGQTVGIIGGTG
+374 SIKRGQTVGIIGGTG

-395 VQLIPRFYDATD
+395 VHLIPRFYDATA

-413 SRNVKSYTK
+413 GRDVKTYSK
-422 EQLRDMV
+422 EQLRDLV

-447 LWGKEDASEEE
+447 LWGKNDATEEE
-458 LWRALTIA
+458 LWQALDVA

-472 EGKADGLEEKIEQGG
+472 EGKANGLEEHVEQGG

-499 IARTLIGQHPILI
+499 IARTLVKQPEILI
-512 LDDSSSALDYATD
+512 LDDSASALDYATD
-525 ARLRMAL
+525 AKLRMSIAGL
-532 ADLKPRPTV
+532 DPKPTV

-558 VIDDGKIVGQGTHEQ
+558 VLDEGKIVGQGTHEQ
-573 LLENCPVYREIY
+573 LLRSCSVYQEIY
-585 DSQFDHR
+585 DSQFDNR
-592 KTSEGGVSHGE
+592 QEVMGGGQA
-603 KDGL
+603 

>member
-1 MRVRNQRFLTLFGE
+1 MRK
-15 TVMRRLLVYLKDY
+15 LLVYLKDY

-55 IINKGIKY
+55 IINKGIKF
-63 GDKTYIYQ
+63 GNKIYIYQ
-71 MCGVLV
+71 MCGVLIL
-77 ALAVVGLACA
+77 LAAVGLACA

-110 MHIQS
+110 AHIQS

-164 AFTVNVRAALVFVVV
+164 AFAVNVRAAFVFVVV
-179 IPVLFAIVFG
+179 IPVLFVIVFG

-195 PLYRRV
+195 PLYKRV

-217 GVRVIRAFCR
+217 GVRVIRAFHR
-227 EDGEVRNFH
+227 EDEEIESFH
-236 ADNEALKR
+236 ADNEALKK

-258 LTYVVINLGVIALLS
+258 LTYVVINLGVIALLA
-273 NGGAKVSAGTMEQG
+273 NGGVKVSAGAMEQG

-328 VESSMRF
+328 TESSMSF
-335 ADTQEPLSQAAQ
+335 PDAAEQTLHLAQ
-347 GEEIIGFSH
+347 GEEIIEFSH
-356 VNLTYA
+356 VDLTYE

-374 SVKKGQTVGIIGGTG
+374 SIKKGQTVGIIGGTG

-395 VQLIPRFYDATD
+395 VQLIPRFYDATG

-413 SRNVKSYTK
+413 GRNVKDYNR
-422 EQLRDMV
+422 EQLRGTV

-447 LWGKEDASEEE
+447 LWGKKDASEEE
-458 LWRALTIA
+458 LWKALTIA

-472 EGKADGLEEKIEQGG
+472 EGKADGLEEQIEQGG

-499 IARTLIGQHPILI
+499 IARTLVGQHPILI

-525 ARLRMAL
+525 ARLRMAI
-532 ADLKPRPTV
+532 ADLDPKPTV

-558 VIDDGKIVGQGTHEQ
+558 VVDDGRIVGQGTHEQ
-573 LLENCPVYREIY
+573 LLESCPVYQEIY
-585 DSQFDHR
+585 DSQFENR
-592 KTSEGGVSHGE
+592 KAVRGGA
-603 KDGL
+603 

>member
-1 MRVRNQRFLTLFGE
+1 MKK
-15 TVMRRLLVYLKDY
+15 LLVFLRDY

-41 EAFFDLLVPLVVAS
+41 EALFDLLVPLVVAS

-63 GDKTYIYQ
+63 SDKTYIYQ
-71 MCGVLV
+71 MCGVLIL
-77 ALAVVGLACA
+77 LAVVGLVCA

-110 MHIQS
+110 EHIQS

-164 AFTVNVRAALVFVVV
+164 AFAVNIQAAFIFVVV
-179 IPVLFAIVFG
+179 IPVLFMIVFG
-189 IIYATL
+189 IICATL
-195 PLYRRV
+195 PLYRKV

-217 GVRVIRAFCR
+217 GVRVIRAFHR
-227 EDGEVRNFH
+227 EDEEIENFRG
-236 ADNEALKR
+236 DNEMLKK

-258 LTYVVINLGVIALLS
+258 LTYVVINLGVIALLW
-273 NGGAKVSAGTMEQG
+273 NGGVKVSVGVMEQG

-328 VESSMRF
+328 VNSSMEF
-335 ADTQEPLSQAAQ
+335 PKATTDLPQVAP

-356 VNLTYA
+356 VDLTYA

-374 SVKKGQTVGIIGGTG
+374 SIKKGQTVGIIGGTG

-395 VQLIPRFYDATD
+395 VHLIPRFYDATG

-413 SRNVKSYTK
+413 GRDIRTYSKQ
-422 EQLRDMV
+422 QLCDMV

-447 LWGKEDASEEE
+447 LWGKKDATEEE
-458 LWRALTIA
+458 LWKALTIA

-472 EGKADGLEEKIEQGG
+472 EGKTDRLEEQIEQGG

-499 IARTLIGQHPILI
+499 IARTLVGQHPILI

-525 ARLRMAL
+525 ARLRMAI
-532 ADLKPRPTV
+532 ADLDPKPTV

-558 VIDDGKIVGQGTHEQ
+558 VMDDGKIVGQGTHEQ

-585 DSQFDHR
+585 DSQFDNSR
-592 KTSEGGVSHGE
+592 AAKGGA
-603 KDGL
+603 

>member
-1 MRVRNQRFLTLFGE
+1 MRK
-15 TVMRRLLVYLKDY
+15 LLVFLKDY
-28 KKESIIAPLFKML
+28 KKESVIAPLFKML
-41 EAFFDLLVPLVVAS
+41 EALFDLMVPLVVAS

-63 GDKTYIYQ
+63 GNKSYIYQ
-71 MCGVLV
+71 MCGVLIL
-77 ALAVVGLACA
+77 LAAVGLICA

-110 MHIQS
+110 VHIQT

-164 AFTVNVRAALVFVVV
+164 AFTVNAKAAITFVVV
-179 IPVLFAIVFG
+179 IPVLFIIVFG
-189 IIYATL
+189 IIFATM
-195 PLYRRV
+195 PLYKKV

-217 GVRVIRAFCR
+217 GVRVIRAFHR
-227 EDGEVRNFH
+227 EDEEIKSFRG
-236 ADNEALKR
+236 DNEALKK

-273 NGGAKVSAGTMEQG
+273 GGGVRVSVGEMEQG

-299 LVELVKLANTV
+299 LVELVKLANTI

-323 AGVLE
+323 AGVLD
-328 VESSMRF
+328 VQSSMQFPDACALHPRM
-335 ADTQEPLSQAAQ
+335 EE
-347 GEEIIGFSH
+347 GEEIVGFSH
-356 VNLTYA
+356 VDLTYA

-395 VQLIPRFYDATD
+395 VHLIPRFYDATA
-407 GEVRIG
+407 GEVRIAG
-413 SRNVKSYTK
+413 RDIRTYSR

-437 LFQGTIRENL
+437 LFKGTIRENL
-447 LWGKEDASEEE
+447 LWGKKDASDEE
-458 LWRALTIA
+458 LWKALDIA
-466 QAKEIV
+466 QAREIV
-472 EGKADGLEEKIEQGG
+472 EGKADGLDEWIEQGG
-487 RNLSGGQRQRLA
+487 RNLSGGQRQRMA
-499 IARTLIGQHPILI
+499 IARTLVGQHPILI

-525 ARLRMAL
+525 ARLRMAIAGL
-532 ADLKPRPTV
+532 DPKPTV
-541 LIVSQRAAS
+541 FIVSQRAAS

-558 VIDDGKIVGQGTHEQ
+558 VMDDGRVVGQGTHEQ
-573 LLENCPVYREIY
+573 LLKDCPVYREIY
-585 DSQFDHR
+585 ESQFDHSVQA
-592 KTSEGGVSHGE
+592 KGGAQ
-603 KDGL
+603 

>member
-1 MRVRNQRFLTLFGE
+1 MRK
-15 TVMRRLLVYLKDY
+15 LLVYLKDY
-28 KKESIIAPLFKML
+28 KKESVIAPLFKML

-55 IINKGIKY
+55 IINRGIKN
-63 GDKTYIYQ
+63 GDKSYIYQ
-71 MCGVLV
+71 MCGVLIL
-77 ALAVVGLACA
+77 LAVVGLVCA
-87 LCAQYFAAKA
+87 ICAQYFAAKA

-110 MHIQS
+110 THIQS

-164 AFTVNVRAALVFVVV
+164 AFTVNVQAAFTFVVV
-179 IPVLFAIVFG
+179 IPILFVIVFG
-189 IIYATL
+189 IILATL
-195 PLYRRV
+195 PLYRKV
-201 QERLDQ
+201 QDRLDQ

-217 GVRVIRAFCR
+217 GVRVIRAFHR
-227 EDGEVRNFH
+227 EDEETQSFQS
-236 ADNEALKR
+236 DNEVLRK
-244 EQLFVGKISALMNP
+244 EQIFVGKISALMNP
-258 LTYVVINLGVIALLS
+258 LTYVVINLGVIALLW
-273 NGGAKVSAGTMEQG
+273 NGGGKVSVGGMEQG

-299 LVELVKLANTV
+299 LVELVKLANTI
-310 VLLTRAL
+310 VLLTRAM

-328 VESSMRF
+328 VESSMQFPDQPVQVPRV
-335 ADTQEPLSQAAQ
+335 DD
-347 GEEIIGFSH
+347 GEEMIGFSH
-356 VNLTYA
+356 VDLTYA
-362 GAGDKSLEDVTF
+362 GAGDKSLEDLNL
-374 SVKKGQTVGIIGGTG
+374 SIKKGQTVGIIGGTG

-395 VQLIPRFYDATD
+395 VHLIARFYDATG
-407 GEVRIG
+407 GEVRIAG
-413 SRNVKSYTK
+413 RDVKTYSK
-422 EQLRDMV
+422 QQLCDLV

-447 LWGKEDASEEE
+447 LWGKKDATEEE
-458 LWRALTIA
+458 LWKALSTA

-472 EGKADGLEEKIEQGG
+472 EGKADGLEEMVEQGG

-499 IARTLIGQHPILI
+499 IARTLVGQHPILI

-525 ARLRMAL
+525 ASLRMAVAQL
-532 ADLKPRPTV
+532 DPKPTV

-558 VIDDGKIVGQGTHEQ
+558 VMDDGKIVGQGTHEQ
-573 LLENCPVYREIY
+573 LLDTCPVYREIY

-592 KTSEGGVSHGE
+592 GQAKGGA
-603 KDGL
+603 

>member
-1 MRVRNQRFLTLFGE
+1 MKMIIQF
-15 TVMRRLLVYLKDY
+15 MKDY
-28 KKESIIAPLFKML
+28 KKESILAPLFKML

-55 IINKGIKY
+55 IINRGIKN
-63 GDKTYIYQ
+63 GDKSYIYQ
-71 MCGVLV
+71 MCGVLIL
-77 ALAVVGLACA
+77 LAVVGLVCA
-87 LCAQYFAAKA
+87 ICAQYFAAKA

-110 MHIQS
+110 THIQS

-164 AFTVNVRAALVFVVV
+164 AFTVNVQAAFTFVVV
-179 IPVLFAIVFG
+179 IPILFVIVFG
-189 IIYATL
+189 IILATL
-195 PLYRRV
+195 PLYRKV
-201 QERLDQ
+201 QDRLDQ

-217 GVRVIRAFCR
+217 GVRVIRAFHR
-227 EDGEVRNFH
+227 EDEETQSFQ
-236 ADNEALKR
+236 ADNEVLRK
-244 EQLFVGKISALMNP
+244 EQIFVGKISALMNP
-258 LTYVVINLGVIALLS
+258 LTYVVINLGVIALLW
-273 NGGAKVSAGTMEQG
+273 NGGVKVSVGGMEQG

-299 LVELVKLANTV
+299 LVELVKLANTI
-310 VLLTRAL
+310 VLLTRAM

-328 VESSMRF
+328 VESSMQFPDQPVQVPRV
-335 ADTQEPLSQAAQ
+335 DD
-347 GEEIIGFSH
+347 GEEMIGFSH
-356 VNLTYA
+356 VDLTYA
-362 GAGDKSLEDVTF
+362 GAGDKSLEDLNL
-374 SVKKGQTVGIIGGTG
+374 SIKKGQTVGIIGGTG

-395 VQLIPRFYDATD
+395 VHLIARFYDATG
-407 GEVRIG
+407 GEVRIAG
-413 SRNVKSYTK
+413 RDVKTYSK
-422 EQLRDMV
+422 QQLCDLV

-447 LWGKEDASEEE
+447 LWGKKDATEEE
-458 LWRALTIA
+458 LWKALSTA

-472 EGKADGLEEKIEQGG
+472 EGKADGLEEMVEQGG

-499 IARTLIGQHPILI
+499 IARTLVGQHPILI

-525 ARLRMAL
+525 ASLRMAVAQL
-532 ADLKPRPTV
+532 DPKPTV

-558 VIDDGKIVGQGTHEQ
+558 VMDDGKIVGQGTHEQ
-573 LLENCPVYREIY
+573 LLDTCPVYREIY

-592 KTSEGGVSHGE
+592 GQAKGGA
-603 KDGL
+603 